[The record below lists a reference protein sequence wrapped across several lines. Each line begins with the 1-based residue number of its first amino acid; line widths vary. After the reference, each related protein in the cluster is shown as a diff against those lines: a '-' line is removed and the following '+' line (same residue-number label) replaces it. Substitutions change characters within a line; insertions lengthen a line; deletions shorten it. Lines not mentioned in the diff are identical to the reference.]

1 MSSVGKP
8 ASRKSSSKYIMPGR
22 TRTRP
27 ISMRFRRDTPARILL
42 EIRKRY
48 ASYLDEPEVL
58 EEWQGSELERKIS
71 SSLKPGDWLRHLREA
86 HGLTQEELGHDL
98 GGVSG
103 SRISD
108 WESHRRSVSKAMA
121 KKLSNIFNVSPER
134 FI

>member
-1 MSSVGKP
+1 MQ
-8 ASRKSSSKYIMPGR
+8 
-22 TRTRP
+22 
-27 ISMRFRRDTPARILL
+27 FRRDTPERIIL

-48 ASYLDEPEVL
+48 ASYLADQDVP
-58 EEWQGSELERKIS
+58 EEWHGSELEQKIS
-71 SSLKPGDWLRHLREA
+71 AGLKPGDWLRHLREA
-86 HGLTQEELGHDL
+86 HGMTQEELGRDL

-121 KKLSNIFNVSPER
+121 KRLSNIFNVSSER